1 MGKSKMAFMETRD
14 GMEDMKEYFQWIK
27 EEEWKQYVDAMEEE
41 FHRKYGHQLMFRIEW
56 GKWLRKNNMI

>member
-1 MGKSKMAFMETRD
+1 MAFMETRD

-41 FHRKYGHQLMFRIEW
+41 AKKRMLA
-56 GKWLRKNNMI
+56 GKSNPVAILPQGETNSLE